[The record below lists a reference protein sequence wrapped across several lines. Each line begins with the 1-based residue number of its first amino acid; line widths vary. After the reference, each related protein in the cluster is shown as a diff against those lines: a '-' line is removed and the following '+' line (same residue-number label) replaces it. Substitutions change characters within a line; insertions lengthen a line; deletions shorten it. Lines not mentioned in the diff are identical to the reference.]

1 MSEKKNQTSAPSKQ
15 SASGSAGGFMAA
27 NGKKLALV
35 GSAVL
40 LILLGVLFY
49 FTLYIPLFVEPREEK
64 ATVAM
69 FRAEEY
75 FRKDSVRL
83 ALNGDGQN
91 LGFLGVISRHSG
103 TKAANLAYF
112 YAGSCYLKM
121 DSTAKAIEYLSK
133 FSTSS
138 KGVQA
143 RAYKL
148 LGDAYGDSGKNKEA
162 LDAYKKAARHFEKDE
177 VNSPDYLFLAA
188 YFADQV
194 MQDSKEAIALYEEIR
209 EKYPR
214 SQQSYDAE
222 KYLAR
227 LGVYQSPN

>member
-1 MSEKKNQTSAPSKQ
+1 MAEQKSPLSLEPNKGAFEKIQQFWANYNKPLSA
-15 SASGSAGGFMAA
+15 A
-27 NGKKLALV
+27 ALV
-35 GSAVL
+35 VVVVIAGWFA
-40 LILLGVLFY
+40 Y
-49 FTLYIPLFVEPREEK
+49 QQLYQQPREAK
-64 ATVAM
+64 AVEAM

-75 FRKDSVRL
+75 YRKDSASL

-91 LGFLGVISRHSG
+91 LGFLKVMTRYSG
-103 TKAANLAYF
+103 TDAANLARF
-112 YAGSCYLKM
+112 YAGSCYIKLGEN
-121 DSTAKAIEYLSK
+121 AKAIEMLEK

-148 LGDAYGDSGKNKEA
+148 LGDALADSGKKSEA
-162 LDAYKKAARHFEKDE
+162 LSAYKNAAYHFEKDE
-177 VNSPDYLFLAA
+177 VNSPEYLFMAA

-194 MQDSKEAIALYEEIR
+194 LQDSKEAVKLYEEIR

-227 LGVYQSPN
+227 LGIYQSAN

>member
-1 MSEKKNQTSAPSKQ
+1 MPEKQNQASTTSAKLTT
-15 SASGSAGGFMAA
+15 GSDAGFMAA
-27 NGKKLALV
+27 HGKKLAIIGSLLV
-35 GSAVL
+35 LVL
-40 LILLGVLFY
+40 LGLLFY
-49 FTLYIPLFVEPREEK
+49 FFLYIPLYKQPREEN
-64 ATVAM
+64 ASVAM

-75 FRKDSVRL
+75 FRKDSVLL

-91 LGFLGVISRHSG
+91 LGFLSIIKRHSG
-103 TKAANLAYF
+103 TKAANLANF
-112 YAGSCYLKM
+112 YAGSCYLKL
-121 DSTAKAIEYLSK
+121 DSNAKAIEFLSQ

-162 LDAYKKAARHFEKDE
+162 LEYYKKAARHFEKDE
-177 VNSPDYLFLAA
+177 INSPDYLFLAA

-194 MQDSKEAIALYEEIR
+194 MQDSKEAIALYEEVR

-227 LGVYQSPN
+227 LGVYQSAN

>member
-1 MSEKKNQTSAPSKQ
+1 MAEQKSPLTTEPTSGALSKLQ
-15 SASGSAGGFMAA
+15 SFWAAYSKPLSIVSLVLVLAIAGWFA
-27 NGKKLALV
+27 
-35 GSAVL
+35 
-40 LILLGVLFY
+40 Y
-49 FTLYIPLFVEPREEK
+49 QELYQQPREAK
-64 ATVAM
+64 AREAM

-75 FRKDSVRL
+75 YRKDSVSL

-91 LGFLGVISRHSG
+91 QGFIKIISRFSG
-103 TKAANLAYF
+103 TDAANLASF
-112 YAGSCYLKM
+112 YAGSCYLKLGEN
-121 DSTAKAIEYLSK
+121 AKAIEYLEK

-177 VNSPDYLFLAA
+177 VNSPEYLFMAA

-194 MQDSKEAIALYEEIR
+194 LNDSKEAIALYEEIR

-227 LGVYQSPN
+227 LGVYQSAN

>member
-1 MSEKKNQTSAPSKQ
+1 
-15 SASGSAGGFMAA
+15 MAA
-27 NGKKLALV
+27 QQSPVTPENNQGALTK
-35 GSAVL
+35 
-40 LILLGVLFY
+40 IQQFWIKY
-49 FTLYIPLFVEPREEK
+49 NKPFTLASLVIIVVVAGWFAYQQLYQQPREAK
-64 ATVAM
+64 ALEAM

-75 FRKDSVRL
+75 YRKDSASL

-91 LGFLGVISRHSG
+91 LGFLKVIDRFSG
-103 TKAANLAYF
+103 THAANLARF
-112 YAGSCYLKM
+112 YAGSCYLKLGEN
-121 DSTAKAIEYLSK
+121 AKAIDYLEK

-148 LGDAYGDSGKNKEA
+148 LGDAFADSGKNKEA
-162 LDAYKKAARHFEKDE
+162 LSAYKQAARHFEKDE
-177 VNSPDYLFLAA
+177 VNSPEYLFMAA

-194 MQDSKEAIALYEEIR
+194 LQDSKEAISLYEEIR

-227 LGVYQSPN
+227 LGVYQSSN

>member
-1 MSEKKNQTSAPSKQ
+1 MAEQKSPLSVESQQGALGKIQEFWATYNKPLSI
-15 SASGSAGGFMAA
+15 ASLVIVLVVAGWF
-27 NGKKLALV
+27 
-35 GSAVL
+35 S
-40 LILLGVLFY
+40 Y
-49 FTLYIPLFVEPREEK
+49 QQLYQQPREAK
-64 ATVAM
+64 AIEAM

-75 FRKDSVRL
+75 FRKDSAML

-91 LGFLGVISRHSG
+91 LGFLKVMTRYSG
-103 TKAANLAYF
+103 TDAANLARF
-112 YAGSCYLKM
+112 YAGSCYVKLG
-121 DSTAKAIEYLSK
+121 DNAKAVEMLEK
-133 FSTSS
+133 FKTSS

-148 LGDAYGDSGKNKEA
+148 LGDALADSGKKAEA
-162 LDAYKKAARHFEKDE
+162 LSAYKKAAYHFEKDE
-177 VNSPDYLFLAA
+177 VNSPEYLFMAA

-194 MQDSKEAIALYEEIR
+194 LQDSKEAIALYEEVR

-227 LGVYQSPN
+227 MGVYQSAN